1 MPLHPLKIASLSPP
15 PARVHHLPRILVL
28 AAVLFL
34 FTCSEQTAVE
44 YETLIPALRTLAGE
58 EGWSA
63 SYPAWHPG
71 GRQLLYC
78 AQPQGGGAVTEL
90 REVEVESR
98 ISRTLLTDSTGL
110 RFPSWNPSDSTILC
124 TSARSGSHDLWLF
137 DPATATWRRLTSLA
151 GNESFPR
158 WSPDGDRIAFLSLG
172 RIALLDPATEE
183 ISYLVT
189 PFLIV
194 LSLAWSPD
202 GESLLFSADNGSGEY
217 LYRFDLSGSRFEEL
231 FPISQK
237 GTWPV
242 AARAAAEGAG
252 EHIAWRAS
260 TGSGTAGIYF
270 YPAGAEKPSLVVRDG
285 AMPAWSPD
293 GTALVYIR
301 GTNLVWEKVWIAID
315 E

>member
-1 MPLHPLKIASLSPP
+1 MPLHPLKIAALRANL
-15 PARVHHLPRILVL
+15 ARARFLHRIFPL
-28 AAVLFL
+28 AAALFL
-34 FTCSEQTAVE
+34 FTCSEQTTVE

-58 EGWSA
+58 AGGSV
-63 SYPAWHPG
+63 SYPAWHAG
-71 GRQLLYC
+71 GRRLLYC
-78 AQPQGGGAVTEL
+78 AQPTGAGTAAEL

-98 ISRTLLTDSTGL
+98 ISRTLLTDSSGL
-110 RFPSWNPSDSTILC
+110 RFPSWHPADNTILC
-124 TSARSGSHDLWLF
+124 TSARAGSQDLWLF
-137 DPATATWRRLTSLA
+137 SPATATWRRLTSLS

-158 WSPDGDRIAFLSLG
+158 WSPDGGRIAFLSLG

-202 GESLLFSADNGSGEY
+202 GESLLFSADNAAGEF
-217 LYRFDLSGSRFEEL
+217 LYRYLLAENRFEEL
-231 FPISQK
+231 FAVPQRGS
-237 GTWPV
+237 WP
-242 AARAAAEGAG
+242 AAAPAAGEDGG

-270 YPAGAEKPSLVVRDG
+270 YRPGVEKPSLVVREG
-285 AMPAWSPD
+285 SMPAWSPD

-301 GTNLVWEKVWIAID
+301 GTDLVWEKVWIAVD